1 MNCEY
6 CKKNFS
12 SLSSVNNHKKT
23 ALYCLKIQGKNTN
36 NFECD
41 LCNKFFACKKILN
54 THIKSCS
61 KYIKIENENIEL
73 KKENE
78 KLTNQLIEKDKKI
91 IKLEAEL
98 KIKDSIYE
106 EDHDFIKT
114 LAKEPKSVIN
124 NNTKIL
130 NISSFSLNK
139 DKVKSM
145 LDLKF
150 DENCILDGQKG
161 VAHFA
166 VNNLLKDDNG
176 KLTYICTDPSRHIFK
191 YKDNF
196 GEIQKDIKAQKLTN
210 MLVEG
215 GLKEKNTQLSL
226 DSFVNEDGTHNTE
239 NFILL
244 QPKATEINYIS
255 KDNSVF
261 VNELSNITNV

>member
-1 MNCEY
+1 MECDY
-6 CKKNFS
+6 CKKIFKSIS
-12 SLSSVNNHKKT
+12 SLNYHKKN
-23 ALYCLKIQGKNTN
+23 AIYCLKIQGNIEKT
-36 NFECD
+36 FHC
-41 LCNKFFACKKILN
+41 KYCKKIFNSQKILN
-54 THIKSCS
+54 SHI
-61 KYIKIENENIEL
+61 IKCEESHIITEL

-78 KLTNQLIEKDKKI
+78 
-91 IKLEAEL
+91 EL
-98 KIKDSIYE
+98 KIKIMELETKLQIYE

-130 NISSFSLNK
+130 NISSFNLNK
-139 DKVKSM
+139 DKVKNM

-150 DENCILDGQKG
+150 DENCILQGQKG

-176 KLTYICTDPSRHIFK
+176 NLTYICTDPSRRIFK

-210 MLVEG
+210 MLLEG
-215 GLKEKNTQLSL
+215 GLKEKNTQISL
-226 DSFVNEDGTHNTE
+226 DSFMNEDGTYDSE

-244 QPKATEINYIS
+244 QPKASEINFIS

-261 VNELSNITNV
+261 VNELSTITTNI

>member
-12 SLSSVNNHKKT
+12 SLSSLNNHKKT
-23 ALYCLKIQGKNTN
+23 AVYCLKIQGKNID
-36 NFECD
+36 NFQCN
-41 LCNKFFACKKILN
+41 LCEKFFSCKKVLT
-54 THIKSCS
+54 THINSCS
-61 KYIKIENENIEL
+61 KFIIKENENIQLKNENEEL
-73 KKENE
+73 KKQIIEN
-78 KLTNQLIEKDKKI
+78 NKKI
-91 IKLEAEL
+91 MELETKLE
-98 KIKDSIYE
+98 IYE

-130 NISSFSLNK
+130 NISSFNLNK
-139 DKVKSM
+139 DKVKNI

-150 DENCILDGQKG
+150 DENCILQGQKG

-176 KLTYICTDPSRHIFK
+176 NLTYICTDPSRRIFK

-210 MLVEG
+210 MLLEG
-215 GLKEKNTQLSL
+215 GLKEKNIQMSL
-226 DSFVNEDGTHNTE
+226 DSFMNEDGTYDSE

-244 QPKATEINYIS
+244 QPKASEINFIS

-261 VNELSNITNV
+261 VNELSTITTNI